1 MKHILFIIALLSAI
15 SAQAQT
21 CTDTTYTTVESGKFF
36 NITQTTC
43 DDGSG
48 NWSKALMQDTTTAV
62 NAIVAQIES
71 RGLEIQRAGA
81 IAYKLRQFTNEALK
95 LDTLTTAKFGYS
107 PLTALMAVY
116 EKEFLSGSWV
126 IIYNG
131 TTTPVTF
138 PRLSTNKRIRLRPSG
153 GTDKTFFC
161 IAKNVRII
169 NYPISNALNLLVQI
183 KDGYY
188 TTLDQDPARRI
199 ILRRL

>member
-1 MKHILFIIALLSAI
+1 MKYIFFFALIFGAI
-15 SAQAQT
+15 GAQAQ
-21 CTDTTYTTVESGKFF
+21 CTDTTYTSVIGGKFF
-36 NITQTTC
+36 KITQTKC
-43 DDGSG
+43 DDGTESY
-48 NWSKALMQDTTTAV
+48 LQTPFLDTVSAV

-71 RGLEIQRAGA
+71 KGLEIQRAGA

-95 LDTLTTAKFGYS
+95 LDTLTTAQFGYS

-116 EKEFLSGSWV
+116 EKEFLVGSWV

-161 IAKNVRII
+161 IAGNVRIV
-169 NYPISNALNLLVQI
+169 NYPISSSLNLLVQI

-188 TTLDQDPARRI
+188 TTLDQDPTRRI